1 MELIAGH
8 TMGTPEYT
16 VEEAMELFA
25 GIGLDGIEIVV
36 QDDYRCGIPNHV
48 DEVYLQKIKDAAKH
62 SNIRIICLTPY
73 YCRFN
78 DLDDAVR
85 ESDIEGVKKVIDY
98 AVFLGAEYVRIY
110 GGSFAQEE
118 QDGDGGKERRLVEAM
133 RILGDVAA
141 AKNITLVLEDHFNTM
156 TVTARRAAEIVGRIN
171 HPNVGILYDQVN
183 LAFVGGEE
191 YEEAIELQKDYI
203 RYVHVK
209 DLIFKGDTREFKASS
224 VSHVNEDER
233 IVSSRV
239 VGEGIMDWKAIVEKL
254 RKSGYE
260 GWYSLEYERRW
271 HPQDLPIADVGM
283 KNSAEH
289 LRKCLK

>member
-16 VEEAMELFA
+16 VEEAIELFA

-36 QDDYRCGIPNHV
+36 QDDYKCGIPN
-48 DEVYLQKIKDAAKH
+48 DAEEGFLQKIKDAAERSGIKV
-62 SNIRIICLTPY
+62 ICLTPY
-73 YCRFN
+73 YSGFN
-78 DLDDAVR
+78 DLDDVVR
-85 ESDIEGVKKVIDY
+85 ESDIEGIRKVIGY
-98 AVFLGAEYVRIY
+98 AHYLGAEYVRIY
-110 GGSFAQEE
+110 GGSFAQGERDSDRE
-118 QDGDGGKERRLVEAM
+118 KEDRLVESM
-133 RILGDVAA
+133 KLLGDAA
-141 AKNITLVLEDHFNTM
+141 AGKNITLVLEDHFNTM
-156 TVTARRAAEIVGRIN
+156 TVTAGRAAEILRRID

-183 LAFVGGEE
+183 LVFVGGEG

-209 DLIFKGDTREFKASS
+209 DLVFKGDRREFRASS

-239 VGEGIMDWKAIVEKL
+239 VGEGIMDWKAIVDKL
-254 RKSGYE
+254 RRVGYN

-271 HPQDLPIADVGM
+271 HPQDLPMAGVGM

-289 LRKCLK
+289 LRECLR

>member
-1 MELIAGH
+1 M
-8 TMGTPEYT
+8 
-16 VEEAMELFA
+16 
-25 GIGLDGIEIVV
+25 
-36 QDDYRCGIPNHV
+36 
-48 DEVYLQKIKDAAKH
+48 
-62 SNIRIICLTPY
+62 
-73 YCRFN
+73 
-78 DLDDAVR
+78 
-85 ESDIEGVKKVIDY
+85 KKVIDY

-209 DLIFKGDTREFKASS
+209 DLIFKGDAREFKASS

-289 LRKCLK
+289 LRKCLQ